1 MVSGQSGKIRS
12 DIAWST
18 PDRITIRGKDLP
30 GEILGKMSLADFSYF
45 QLTGNE
51 PTAGQSRVYNAI
63 LIALVE
69 HGLTPSALAAR
80 LTYAGAP
87 ESLQAAVAAGLCG
100 LGSVFVGTTE
110 GAALMLNQALAEDDG
125 TLDLSDTAA
134 RIVADF
140 RARDAIIPGLG
151 HPFHKPIDP
160 RTPRLFEIAAES
172 GLAGRYVELIQ
183 RVGHEAE
190 KSLGKPLPVNVTGAI
205 AALTAELGIPP
216 RIVRGLGVM
225 ARAIG
230 LVGHLLEE
238 STQPLALELWH
249 RTDNEASAHLRPHPS
264 HAAPATAHRS
274 GGPRP
279 LNEPT

>member
-1 MVSGQSGKIRS
+1 
-12 DIAWST
+12 
-18 PDRITIRGKDLP
+18 
-30 GEILGKMSLADFSYF
+30 
-45 QLTGNE
+45 
-51 PTAGQSRVYNAI
+51 
-63 LIALVE
+63 
-69 HGLTPSALAAR
+69 
-80 LTYAGAP
+80 
-87 ESLQAAVAAGLCG
+87 
-100 LGSVFVGTTE
+100 
-110 GAALMLNQALAEDDG
+110 MLNHALAEDDG

-140 RARDAIIPGLG
+140 GARDAIIPGLG

-160 RTPRLFEIAAES
+160 RTPRLFEIAAEN

-183 RVGHEAE
+183 LVGHEAE

-249 RTDNEASAHLRPHPS
+249 RTDNEASAHLRPHPP
-264 HAAPATAHRS
+264 HTAPVTAHRS
-274 GGPRP
+274 GGPGP